1 MKGDSVSQEKME
13 QWMADVKAKYQKELD
28 EQKKQ
33 LEAANKK

>member
-1 MKGDSVSQEKME
+1 
-13 QWMADVKAKYQKELD
+13 MADVKAKYQKELD